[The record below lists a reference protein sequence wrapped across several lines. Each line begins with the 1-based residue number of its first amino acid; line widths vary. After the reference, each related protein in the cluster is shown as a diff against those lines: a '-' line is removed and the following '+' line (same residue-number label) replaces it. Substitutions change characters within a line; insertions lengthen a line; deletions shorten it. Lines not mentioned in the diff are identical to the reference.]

1 MATIEHIAI
10 HRRSIPLL
18 RPFVTAVRS
27 VDAVEGLLVEVRDS
41 DGRRGWGE
49 APTSWRVTGESVE
62 GVTAAVTG
70 PLRDAL
76 LNRACDDPE
85 GASEALE
92 YATVRNSSARMA
104 LDCAVYD
111 LAAQGHGVTVAEYL
125 GGVETPQRGR
135 GGQHAERHAV
145 RTDVTLSAVREDH
158 EVDDLV
164 RTATQFAREGF
175 DTLKIKVGAGGDDVR
190 AVLGVRHAVGPAV
203 TIRIDANQA
212 WTPQQ
217 ALKVIGAL
225 EDAGAGVAV
234 VEQPVHRDDLDAL
247 TFVTRNCQTS
257 IMADESL
264 WTRRDLREVLRERA
278 VDMINIKLAKTGGLR
293 EALAL
298 FHAAHNAG
306 MGVIVGCMAE
316 THVGI
321 AAAAALAAVVDE
333 AGPHPALA
341 HDLDGGLLLT
351 RSPVRGGVRYEGARI
366 ELSTAPGLGI
376 DGLADWA

>member
-18 RPFVTAVRS
+18 RPFVTAVRT

-76 LNRACDDPE
+76 LSRTCDDPE

-92 YATVRNSSARMA
+92 DATVRNSSARMA

-111 LAAQGHGVTVAEYL
+111 LAAQGRGVTVAEYL
-125 GGVETPQRGR
+125 GGVETPQRG
-135 GGQHAERHAV
+135 HEVRHEV
-145 RTDVTLSAVREDH
+145 RTDVTLSAVREDR
-158 EVDDLV
+158 EEDDLV

-190 AVLGVRHAVGPAV
+190 AVLRVRRAVGPGV

-212 WTPQQ
+212 WTPQR
-217 ALKVIGAL
+217 ALEVIGTL
-225 EDAGAGVAV
+225 EDAHAGVAV

-247 TFVTRNCQTS
+247 AFVTRNCQTP

-298 FHAAHNAG
+298 FHAAHDAG
-306 MGVIVGCMAE
+306 MGVIIGCMAE

-321 AAAAALAAVVDE
+321 AAAAALAAVVDLT
-333 AGPHPALA
+333 GPHPTLA

-376 DGLADWA
+376 AGLADWA